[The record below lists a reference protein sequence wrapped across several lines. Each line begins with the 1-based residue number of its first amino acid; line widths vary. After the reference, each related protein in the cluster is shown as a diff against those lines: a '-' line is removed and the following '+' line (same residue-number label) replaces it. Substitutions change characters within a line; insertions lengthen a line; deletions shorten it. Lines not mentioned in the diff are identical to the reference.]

1 MVLQILHQ
9 FTNKVCAQQATRDKA
24 RNSRMNRLLFFNI
37 ETGAT
42 KQYIYRTEIAGN
54 YIREIVAISNS
65 QFLVL
70 KRDSNFPL
78 ADGRQSLFFE
88 RN

>member
-1 MVLQILHQ
+1 MQ
-9 FTNKVCAQQATRDKA
+9 TTSYTRQSKKQPHEP
-24 RNSRMNRLLFFNI
+24 SFIFNI

-70 KRDSNFPL
+70 ERDSNFPV
-78 ADGRQSLFFE
+78 ADGRQSLSFE